1 MLARSL
7 FAVVAPVALVL
18 ATNADA
24 LPHQFHRHEAPQF
37 RRYEASQFHRYE
49 ASHHIAAANHARA
62 NSLAHAAAP
71 SRSLAGSDVQIVA
84 HPVGCPRTLF
94 CGCGAARELGLSDP
108 SLWAVKAWYQFPRAA
123 AAPGMALLWGERHV
137 AAIRA
142 VHDDG
147 TVTVYDANSGGGL
160 TRIHRISLA
169 GLIVVDPHAGHH
181 GQPTFASFPPTARQQ
196 LSSSRSPDNPAVPK
210 IAAYNDVASRF
221 GSRAHSVIPPS
232 PDSCSVARLYRPVAT
247 STTAASMVEKRL

>member
-24 LPHQFHRHEAPQF
+24 LPYQF
-37 RRYEASQFHRYE
+37 RRYEAS
-49 ASHHIAAANHARA
+49 HHVIAVYHARA
-62 NSLAHAAAP
+62 NSLAHPAAP
-71 SRSLAGSDVQIVA
+71 SHIFAGSEAQVVA

-147 TVTVYDANSGGGL
+147 TVTIYDANSGGGL
-160 TRIHRISLA
+160 TRIHRMSLA
-169 GLIVVDPHAGHH
+169 GLVVVDPHAGHH
-181 GQPTFASFPPTARQQ
+181 GQPTFASFSPIAREP
-196 LSSSRSPDNPAVPK
+196 SSPGRGPDHPVEPK
-210 IAAYNDVASRF
+210 VAAHNSVVTRF
-221 GSRAHSVIPPS
+221 GSRAHSVIPSS
-232 PDSCSVARLYRPVAT
+232 PDSCSVAHLYRPLAI

>member
-24 LPHQFHRHEAPQF
+24 LPN
-37 RRYEASQFHRYE
+37 QFHRYE
-49 ASHHIAAANHARA
+49 ASHRIAVVNRARA
-62 NSLAHAAAP
+62 NGLVHPAVP
-71 SRSLAGSDVQIVA
+71 SHLFTGAEAQIVA

-160 TRIHRISLA
+160 TRIHRISLT
-169 GLIVVDPHAGHH
+169 GLVVVDPHAGHH
-181 GQPTFASFPPTARQQ
+181 GQPTFASFPPTAREQ
-196 LSSSRSPDNPAVPK
+196 SSSVNSPDHPIGPK
-210 IAAYNDVASRF
+210 IAAY
-221 GSRAHSVIPPS
+221 H
-232 PDSCSVARLYRPVAT
+232 
-247 STTAASMVEKRL
+247 

>member
-7 FAVVAPVALVL
+7 FAVVAPVALVFT
-18 ATNADA
+18 TNADA
-24 LPHQFHRHEAPQF
+24 LPHQFHRHEAS
-37 RRYEASQFHRYE
+37 R
-49 ASHHIAAANHARA
+49 HITTVNRARA
-62 NSLAHAAAP
+62 NSLAHPAAP
-71 SRSLAGSDVQIVA
+71 SQVFAGSEAQIVA
-84 HPVGCPRTLF
+84 HPAGCPRTLF

-142 VHDDG
+142 AHDDG

-169 GLIVVDPHAGHH
+169 GLVVVDPHAGHH
-181 GQPTFASFPPTARQQ
+181 GQPTFASFSPIAREP
-196 LSSSRSPDNPAVPK
+196 SSSGRGPDHPVEPK
-210 IAAYNDVASRF
+210 VAAYNSVATRF
-221 GSRAHSVIPPS
+221 GSRAHSVIPSS
-232 PDSCSVARLYRPVAT
+232 PDSCSVAYLNRPLAI

>member
-1 MLARSL
+1 MLSQGASCGIFVARFGTHFSKIYTHFRHIRQTTSSL
-7 FAVVAPVALVL
+7 PLTNHVRRSSDACAFFVCCGCTCCLGSCDKRRRSSISIPPLRSIAP
-18 ATNADA
+18 
-24 LPHQFHRHEAPQF
+24 RY
-37 RRYEASQFHRYE
+37 RRLSCSRQR
-49 ASHHIAAANHARA
+49 
-62 NSLAHAAAP
+62 LAHPAAP
-71 SRSLAGSDVQIVA
+71 SHIFAGSEAQVVA

-147 TVTVYDANSGGGL
+147 TVTIYDANSGGGL

-169 GLIVVDPHAGHH
+169 GLVVVDPHAGHH
-181 GQPTFASFPPTARQQ
+181 GQPTFASFSPIAREP
-196 LSSSRSPDNPAVPK
+196 SSPGRGPDNPVEPK
-210 IAAYNDVASRF
+210 V
-221 GSRAHSVIPPS
+221 
-232 PDSCSVARLYRPVAT
+232 
-247 STTAASMVEKRL
+247 AASEWCQ

>member
-7 FAVVAPVALVL
+7 FAVVAPFALVV
-18 ATNADA
+18 ATHADA
-24 LPHQFHRHEAPQF
+24 LPHQFHR
-37 RRYEASQFHRYE
+37 YV
-49 ASHHIAAANHARA
+49 ASHHVAVVNHARTNKMA
-62 NSLAHAAAP
+62 RAPAP
-71 SRSLAGSDVQIVA
+71 SRAVAGSETQIVA

-142 VHDDG
+142 VHEDG

-160 TRIHRISLA
+160 TRIHRISLR
-169 GLIVVDPHAGHH
+169 GLIVVDPHAGRH
-181 GQPTFASFPPTARQQ
+181 GQSTFASFVPTAREQPPPG
-196 LSSSRSPDNPAVPK
+196 RNPDHPVEPK
-210 IAAYNDVASRF
+210 ITAYNGAATRF
-221 GSRAHSVIPPS
+221 GSQAHSVIPPS
-232 PDSCSVARLYRPVAT
+232 PDSCSVAHLYSPAAT